1 MRTLFQ
7 VATICGLL
15 ATTGTLLLLFVADR
29 SVPLVNAVL
38 ATGVPVVYY
47 GQVMVLLLS
56 GTIGIGV
63 GLVVLYLG
71 SGRRYHKSRQKDY
84 SKRLF
89 GYGGVGFLTLGAP
102 AILMDPAAMSVGM
115 GVVILWKI
123 LATQN
128 SELQEMQTVLLE
140 QREPLAEEKTRTP

>member
-56 GTIGIGV
+56 GTIGMGV
-63 GLVVLYLG
+63 GLVVL
-71 SGRRYHKSRQKDY
+71 YHKSRQKDY

>member
-1 MRTLFQ
+1 LNVLYRASIACGVISMAVTL
-7 VATICGLL
+7 VIL
-15 ATTGTLLLLFVADR
+15 ALADR

-56 GTIGIGV
+56 GAVGIGV
-63 GLVVLYLG
+63 SLIVLYLG
-71 SGRRYHKSRQKDY
+71 SGKRYHKSRQKDY
-84 SKRLF
+84 TKRLF

-102 AILMDPAAMSVGM
+102 ALLMDPAAMSVGM

-128 SELQEMQTVLLE
+128 SELREAQAALEAEPDKVTQHQTS
-140 QREPLAEEKTRTP
+140 

>member
-1 MRTLFQ
+1 M
-7 VATICGLL
+7 
-15 ATTGTLLLLFVADR
+15 LLLFVADR

-63 GLVVLYLG
+63 ALIVLFLG
-71 SGRRYHKSRQKDY
+71 SGRRYHRSRQKDY

-102 AILMDPAAMSVGM
+102 ALLMDPAAMSVGM
-115 GVVILWKI
+115 GVVVLWKI

-128 SELQEMQTVLLE
+128 SELREMQGAVHE
-140 QREPLAEEKTRTP
+140 EKEPLVEQVPKA